1 MSGAEHSSDDN
12 SVDQQVTQTG
22 HLLAIETELGK
33 DALLLTALDGV
44 ETVSRG
50 FVYTI
55 DLLTLAS
62 DDKVRSL
69 LGKPV
74 TLWLY
79 NDFETVRRPLHGHI
93 RHLSQLT
100 VDIRGYRRW
109 RAEVVPFMW
118 FLTRSVD
125 CRIFQDLTIPEI
137 VRTVFDEHELTNYE
151 LRLRDQY
158 PKLVF
163 CVQYRETAFS
173 FVSRLMEHAGTFY
186 WFEHHDDRH
195 VLVVAD
201 NNRAAKF
208 TEPQQAVLSL
218 RPDLGQIQELAH
230 DFTARTG
237 NWALNDFDFEVPTKN
252 LRTHEPTVL
261 DVPPMKRFETF
272 DYPGSYT
279 VPEEGKKLTRLRIQ
293 EEEAHHHQISGS
305 GSCAGFDA
313 GKRFTLT
320 DHLTNGEKPSNFLL
334 TEVRHSARDNSHFSI
349 GAEPATY
356 SNRFVCIPNETPFR
370 PQRLTSKPIVQ
381 GPQTATVVGPPGES
395 IHTDQYGRVRLLF
408 HWDRRGKR
416 DDHASCWIRVS
427 QVSSG
432 SHWGGITV
440 PHVGQEV
447 IVAFLE
453 GDPDRPLVLGQV
465 HNGTNMP
472 PIPLPEHKNKTIM
485 RDHGDNK
492 IVMHGKAGRQYLS
505 MVSPRSLNMI
515 AVRSSAKSLSAAEN
529 FTSKNGSFNDT
540 VDDFQDHG
548 SLMELWNIFQTLEYG
563 TADANVTATANLL
576 PSQVGAADLG
586 ASIDV
591 NSMSEGNING
601 LSLKNTNAWVLG
613 DLNSWVNHNVNTQV
627 NGNATAV
634 IGGTAYG
641 GTSTTSINTTEV
653 WGDNITLAHHDNI
666 TTADHDNITN
676 VPNGENATNVNGTN
690 STFVMGNNIQLVMPN
705 NFSLAVGLNTSI
717 TMGVSTAMTVGVN
730 IAINALLSLA
740 QSSIALSYTEFAI
753 SKTSLQVKTVDAAEV
768 SSFGS
773 LINQASIF
781 LII

>member
-1 MSGAEHSSDDN
+1 MSGAEHSSDGD
-12 SVDQQVTQTG
+12 SADSQVTQTG

-33 DALLLTALDGV
+33 DTLLLTALDGV

-55 DLLTLAS
+55 DMLTLAP
-62 DDKVRSL
+62 DDEVRSL

-173 FVSRLMEHAGTFY
+173 FVSRLMEHAGLFY
-186 WFEHHDDRH
+186 WFEHHEDRH

-208 TEPQQAVLSL
+208 TEPQQVVLSL
-218 RPDLGQIQELAH
+218 RPDLGQIQDLAH

-261 DVPPMKRFETF
+261 DVPLMKRFETF

-279 VPEEGKKLTRLRIQ
+279 APEEGKKLTRLRIQ
-293 EEEAHHHQISGS
+293 EEEAHHHQVSGS

-320 DHLTNGEKPSNFLL
+320 DRPTNGEKPSNYLL
-334 TEVRHSARDNSHFSI
+334 TEVRHTARDNSHFSI

-356 SNRFVCIPNETPFR
+356 SNRFVCIPIETPFR
-370 PQRLTSKPIVQ
+370 PQRLTPKPIVQ

-492 IVMHGKAGRQYLS
+492 IIMHGKAGRQYLS

-515 AVRSSAKSLSAAEN
+515 AVRSAAKSLSAAEN
-529 FTSKNGSFNDT
+529 FKSKNGSFNDAI
-540 VDDFQDHG
+540 DDFQDHE
-548 SLMELWNIFQTLEYG
+548 SLMELWNIFQTLEYE
-563 TADANVTATANLL
+563 TADANVTATAKLL
-576 PSQVGAADLG
+576 PSQVGAADSG
-586 ASIDV
+586 ASVDV

-601 LSLKNTNAWVLG
+601 LSLKNTNAWVG
-613 DLNSWVNHNVNTQV
+613 VDLNSWVNRNVNTQV

-634 IGGTAYG
+634 IGGTTYG
-641 GTSTTSINTTEV
+641 GTSTASTNTTEV
-653 WGDNITLAHHDNI
+653 WGDNVTYAHHDNI
-666 TTADHDNITN
+666 TTADHNNITN
-676 VPNGENATNVNGTN
+676 VPSGENLTNVNGENT
-690 STFVMGNNIQLVMPN
+690 TIV
-705 NFSLAVGLNTSI
+705 VGSN
-717 TMGVSTAMTVGVN
+717 
-730 IAINALLSLA
+730 
-740 QSSIALSYTEFAI
+740 
-753 SKTSLQVKTVDAAEV
+753 
-768 SSFGS
+768 
-773 LINQASIF
+773 
-781 LII
+781 